1 MAIVKRILIGCVI
14 LHNLII
20 EDESNYNLEPS
31 FDVRYNVSH
40 LRWELFFEDYY
51 QGTNEIENVIA
62 HYDFQNDLVK
72 HLWA

>member
-1 MAIVKRILIGCVI
+1 MI

-31 FDVRYNVSH
+31 FDVRFSVSH
-40 LRWELFFEDYY
+40 LRWELFFEDCY
-51 QGTNEIENVIA
+51 QKTIEIENVIA

-72 HLWA
+72 HLWAWKNTNTY

>member
-31 FDVRYNVSH
+31 FDVRYNVSQ
-40 LRWELFFEDYY
+40 LRWELFSEDYY

-72 HLWA
+72 RLWA